1 MKARRT
7 ARDGR
12 VRTFWDDMPLMW
24 SFFLYTAGCVLTSI
38 AVSIALMIGIMSVYD
53 TFQRSVW
60 EGRVDVE
67 GGPYVYDAESDELVP
82 AVAIE
87 LASAGEPSDRI
98 AFLGMRDQADS
109 GLLVGN
115 SSGGVI
121 NADTGAPIGYATL
134 EMVRTDPSLTVY
146 DWGGNYTAADYEES
160 DGSPYDLVSIDGS
173 NLAAY
178 DARERAG
185 RMQVTGPVARLGEG
199 DDAFVVSNIGYF
211 VSQDSMAYE
220 TPLMIALR
228 VAAGLTPF
236 AVLGITA
243 YLFFRRFYRKRLA
256 GPLDVICGCADRVG
270 RQDLD
275 FVTPE
280 VPGREFTRL
289 GDAFE
294 KMRASLEASQRE
306 LWRTVEDR
314 RRLNAAFAHD
324 LRTPITV
331 LKGTVEM
338 ARLREE
344 HGEPV
349 DGQAIGTIAE
359 QVERLESYTMAMS
372 GIAKLDDRPVV
383 HARMSASDFS
393 RETVRSMQDY
403 VGAKRPEL
411 VLAIDAAGMSQ
422 VEEVDVDR
430 ALVEEVLGN
439 LLGNACEHARSRIAV
454 ALSCDEEGG
463 LLCVRVAD
471 DGPGFTPEAL
481 HRGCD
486 PFYGEAKSAKH
497 FGLGLNIVQ
506 TLARLHGGDVSLAND
521 PAGGACVTVTFQM
534 GTGQDATPT
543 A

>member
-1 MKARRT
+1 MRARRA

-12 VRTFWDDMPLMW
+12 VRTFWDDMPLMR
-24 SFFLYTAGCVLTSI
+24 SFFLYAAGCVLTSI
-38 AVSIALMIGIMSVYD
+38 VVSIALMIGIMSVYD

-67 GGPYVYDAESDELVP
+67 GGPYVYDAETDELVP

-87 LASAGEPSDRI
+87 LASAGEAPDRI
-98 AFLGMRDQADS
+98 AFLGMRDQADG

-115 SSGGVI
+115 SPGGVI
-121 NADTGAPIGYATL
+121 NADTGAPVGYATL
-134 EMVRTDPSLTVY
+134 EMVCTDPSLTVY
-146 DWGGNYTAADYEES
+146 DWGGNYTVEDYEES
-160 DGSPYDLVSIDGS
+160 DGSPYDLAAIDES
-173 NLAAY
+173 SLAAY
-178 DARERAG
+178 DARERSE
-185 RMQVTGPVARLGEG
+185 RMPVTGPIARLGDG
-199 DDAFVVSNIGYF
+199 DEAFVVSNIGYF
-211 VSQDSMAYE
+211 VSQDAMAYE
-220 TPLMIALR
+220 TPFMVALR
-228 VAAGLTPF
+228 IATGLTPF
-236 AVLGITA
+236 VVLGVA
-243 YLFFRRFYRKRLA
+243 SYLFFRRFYRKRLA
-256 GPLDVICGCADRVG
+256 GPLDVICACADRVG
-270 RQDLD
+270 QQDLD
-275 FVTPE
+275 FVTPG
-280 VPGREFTRL
+280 VPGREFTKL

-294 KMRASLEASQRE
+294 KMRVSLEASQRE
-306 LWRTVEDR
+306 LWRIVEDH

-338 ARLREE
+338 AELREE

-349 DGQAIGTIAE
+349 DRQTVATITE

-383 HARMSASDFS
+383 REPLGAGDFS
-393 RETVRSMQDY
+393 REMVRYMQEY
-403 VGAKRPEL
+403 VGAKRPA
-411 VLAIDAAGMSQ
+411 LALAVDAAAMPRTGTI
-422 VEEVDVDR
+422 DVDR

-439 LLGNACEHARSRIAV
+439 VLGNACEHARSRVAV
-454 ALSCDEEGG
+454 SLSCDVSAGR
-463 LLCVRVAD
+463 LSVRVVD

-521 PAGGACVTVTFQM
+521 AAGGACVTVTFHV
-534 GTGQDATPT
+534 A